1 MNWICILL
9 SPHLLYLPRDIYWS
23 LENFAYLPTVTAL
36 SLHQN
41 PTYFF
46 IRFPLSLSIYFIHH
60 YPPIWICFIVH
71 FRYNLGDLYL
81 CQSCPSRRGKKLRY
95 THLVQYWTID
105 FYKKVWEVG
114 MAKAGES
121 LGSHGKNWVELWGWK
136 MKDSEGE
143 KEGKY
148 YLFHPKLV

>member
-1 MNWICILL
+1 M
-9 SPHLLYLPRDIYWS
+9 SELPFQAG
-23 LENFAYLPTVTAL
+23 EE
-36 SLHQN
+36 
-41 PTYFF
+41 
-46 IRFPLSLSIYFIHH
+46 
-60 YPPIWICFIVH
+60 
-71 FRYNLGDLYL
+71 
-81 CQSCPSRRGKKLRY
+81 KLRY

-105 FYKKVWEVG
+105 FYKKVWEGG